1 MTMTTTTSQG
11 SVAPADEGAFRRR
24 AQDFLA
30 ANAQR
35 KAERGQDSAPRS
47 LEPES
52 AAEIEES
59 KRFQAALMDAG
70 LGFITWPREAGGQ
83 GLTGRHLEIF
93 NEEAA
98 AYELP
103 IGIYQIGHGMC
114 APTILEFGTPEQ
126 RATHLPDLLRGSRIW
141 CQLYSEP
148 GAGSDVASLQ
158 TRAVRDGDEY
168 VVNGQK
174 VWTSGAHYSDFGILI
189 ARTDPEAPKHRGISM
204 FIVDM
209 RTAGIEFRP
218 LRQITGE
225 ANFNEVFFTDARIPA
240 ANLLGTENDGWR
252 LAVAL
257 LMNERV
263 AIGAAGEGPSHGGS
277 APLIRLARATGQID
291 DPVVRQGLADVYT
304 RETIMRFIGLR
315 IRAAQ
320 KAGRAPGPEGSLAKL
335 AGAVLARRSSDLAIR
350 IAGAAGQA
358 WDSEEAAGS
367 RWSMSVL
374 SAPAHAIAGGTNEI
388 QRGII
393 GERVLG
399 LPKEPAVDRDL
410 PFKDLRVGTER

>member
-1 MTMTTTTSQG
+1 MTTTTSQG